1 MTKFYKKNSHRFF
14 YAVYIGI
21 LKSIFKFCGK
31 IYSINA
37 LIAFRKFRA
46 EIYCEV
52 AKITLLKIS
61 KDNNGVAIRTSLT
74 SETHICL
81 SL

>member
-1 MTKFYKKNSHRFF
+1 MEISSQIIQGCIH
-14 YAVYIGI
+14 IGI
-21 LKSIFKFCGK
+21 LKCHSQFCGK
-31 IYSINA
+31 IYSIDA